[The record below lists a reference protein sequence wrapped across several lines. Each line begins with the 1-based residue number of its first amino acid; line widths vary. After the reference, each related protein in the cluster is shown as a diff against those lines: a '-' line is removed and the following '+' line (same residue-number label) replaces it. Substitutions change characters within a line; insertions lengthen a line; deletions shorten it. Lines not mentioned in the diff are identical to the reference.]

1 MDQECRTRSFPRVW
15 RAARRAFPAV
25 VRAAQ
30 RALSAER
37 ARAAVSGV
45 CRCARGGARGAQQA
59 LQPTV
64 VLSPAL
70 GGIVIGQEVGRALGV
85 RAIFA
90 ERQEGKLT
98 CAAASRSMPTIA
110 CSSSRTSSRR
120 AVDAGNDAAAEALG
134 ALVTGAAAI
143 VDRGRTPRDRIC
155 RCRRSSAWTC
165 RRIQPE
171 ACPLCAKGVPVVKPG
186 SRAS

>member
-1 MDQECRTRSFPRVW
+1 MRWAPRSRTRH
-15 RAARRAFPAV
+15 AHM
-25 VRAAQ
+25 
-30 RALSAER
+30 
-37 ARAAVSGV
+37 
-45 CRCARGGARGAQQA
+45 
-59 LQPTV
+59 QPTV

-98 CAAASRSMPTIA
+98 LRRGFTLDADDRVLVVEDVITTGLSTRETI
-110 CSSSRTSSRR
+110 
-120 AVDAGNDAAAEALG
+120 AAAEALG

-143 VDRGRTPRDRIC
+143 VDRGSDPARLNLPMQ
-155 RCRRSSAWTC
+155 RSCAWTC